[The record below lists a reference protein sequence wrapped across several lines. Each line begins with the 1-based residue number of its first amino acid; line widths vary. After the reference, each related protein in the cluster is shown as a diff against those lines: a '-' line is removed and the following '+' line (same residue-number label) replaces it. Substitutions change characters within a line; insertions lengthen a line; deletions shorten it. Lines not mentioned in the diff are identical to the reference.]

1 MKNSYHLKEDGFEA
15 RWFEGTSHKEKA
27 VIWMHGS
34 GMNEKHCLVD
44 SESMRKAGY
53 SVLVLGF
60 YFWKGMP
67 KAMRAIPVEYV
78 ERAAAELR
86 RSGFE
91 KIGIHGISSGAA
103 YALLCA
109 SLIPEISLV
118 LSICP
123 FDYVME
129 EPKIFRKPT
138 GRSFQLSWKRLPLFT
153 LYRPTGKGLLRLS
166 AGVPAA
172 GQVASGRIS
181 PLPLRK
187 RDADGVLPHQGRKH
201 EGGRAAH
208 RA

>member
-1 MKNSYHLKEDGFEA
+1 
-15 RWFEGTSHKEKA
+15 
-27 VIWMHGS
+27 WMHGS
-34 GMNEKHCLVD
+34 GMNEKYCLAD
-44 SESMRKAGY
+44 SEYMRKAGY

-67 KAMRAIPVEYV
+67 KAMRAVPVEYV

-129 EPKIFRKPT
+129 EPKIFAKPT
-138 GRSFQLSWKRLPLFT
+138 GRSWFSYHGEDCPCSLFT
-153 LYRPTGKGLLRLS
+153 GQREKGFFGSLREYRRQDRS
-166 AGVPAA
+166 
-172 GQVASGRIS
+172 
-181 PLPLRK
+181 
-187 RDADGVLPHQGRKH
+187 HQGEFLRSLY
-201 EGGRAAH
+201 ENR
-208 RA
+208 R